1 MKEKSIVKTAI
12 GGFIVAGILASLG
25 PAPNQNSQNTDKDTE
40 IRLSTGNNSWDTP
53 IRINITEDGFPTNRV
68 VMPSSSRVVLINQKN
83 KNTQVFYNSKHSTI
97 NASNE
102 KEFNINGTATF
113 RLDGLHKTD
122 KLNVRT

>member
-25 PAPNQNSQNTDKDTE
+25 PAPNQNSQNTSEDTE
-40 IRLSTGNNSWDTP
+40 IRLSTGNNSWDAP
-53 IRINITEDGFPTNRV
+53 VRINITEEGFPTSRV
-68 VMPSSSRVVLINQKN
+68 VMPSSSSVVLINQKS

-97 NASNE
+97 NTSNE
-102 KEFNINGTATF
+102 KEFDINGTATF

-122 KLNVRT
+122 KLNIRT

>member
-25 PAPNQNSQNTDKDTE
+25 PAPNQNSQNTSEDTE
-40 IRLSTGNNSWDTP
+40 IRLSTGNNSWDAP
-53 IRINITEDGFPTNRV
+53 VRINITEEGFPTSRV
-68 VMPSSSRVVLINQKN
+68 VMPSSSSVILINQKS

-97 NASNE
+97 NTSNQ
-102 KEFNINGTATF
+102 KEFDINGTATF

-122 KLNVRT
+122 KLNIRT